1 MKREMI
7 EALRLT
13 REGRLKEAK
22 ALIEQA
28 FGLGRAPS
36 PGPARAARAHVVE
49 TPPLADAPKSDS
61 SSEKAKAPTAC
72 AAEPEPKVPDEATIA
87 PRIRVEPPLT
97 PAFTPPRLK
106 PLRENLGDVLAKVA
120 ARRPA
125 GRQIPAEAI
134 APSAGRWVT
143 GSYTGPAG
151 TRGYKVYVPS
161 RAEGQPQ
168 PLLVMLH
175 GCTQDADDFA
185 AGTRMNFLAE
195 TGGFLVVYPEQT
207 AAANSSR
214 CWNWFQTKHQRR
226 DGDEPSLIA
235 GISRQIVAQYGVDAE
250 RVYVAGLSAGG
261 AMAAIMAA
269 TYPDTY
275 AAVAVHS
282 GMAPGSAHDLP
293 SALQAMQQGKSDA
306 GANGLGHAT
315 PLILFQ
321 GDKDSTVHPRNAD
334 ELVRH
339 WVSEP
344 GPASITTREGQ
355 VPGGRAYT
363 CASYQ
368 DSSRR
373 VVVERWT
380 VHGAGHAW
388 AGGSTHGTF
397 TDPAGPNASAELMRF
412 FGEHPRAY
420 PESSPN

>member
-22 ALIEQA
+22 ALVEQA
-28 FGLGRAPS
+28 LGLGDTSSA
-36 PGPARAARAHVVE
+36 GPARAARGHVVE
-49 TPPLADAPKSDS
+49 PQRLPGAPESDS
-61 SSEKAKAPTAC
+61 SSGKTEAATAG
-72 AAEPEPKVPDEATIA
+72 AAEAEPKVPQEGTIP
-87 PRIRVEPPLT
+87 PRIRVEPPPT
-97 PAFTPPRLK
+97 PRFTPPRPK
-106 PLRENLGDVLAKVA
+106 PLGGQVADVLAKLA

-134 APSAGRWVT
+134 APAAGRWVT
-143 GSYTGPAG
+143 GSYTGPPG
-151 TRGYKVYVPS
+151 TRGYKAYLPS
-161 RAEGQPQ
+161 WSEEQPM

-195 TGGFLVVYPEQT
+195 TAGFLVVYPEQA
-207 AAANSSR
+207 AAANTSR
-214 CWNWFQTKHQRR
+214 CWNWFQANDQRR
-226 DGDEPSLIA
+226 DGGEPSLIA
-235 GISRQIVAQYGVDAE
+235 GITRQIVAEYRADAE

-269 TYPDTY
+269 TYPDVY
-275 AAVAVHS
+275 AGVAVHS
-282 GMAPGSAHDLP
+282 GLAPGSAHDLP
-293 SALQAMQQGKSDA
+293 SALQAMQQGKPGA
-306 GANGLGHAT
+306 GAGGSGRTT

-339 WVSEP
+339 WISEP
-344 GPASITTREGQ
+344 GPASKTTREGQ

-368 DSSRR
+368 DSSGR

-380 VHGAGHAW
+380 VHGASHAW
-388 AGGSTHGTF
+388 AGGSTNGSF
-397 TDPAGPNASAELMRF
+397 TDPAGPNASAEMVRF
-412 FGEHPRAY
+412 FGEHPRAKA
-420 PESSPN
+420 ESPPS